1 MKLLSP
7 LLLATA
13 LALPAAASAQLPGP
27 PPSQAPAPGPAG
39 GKMSVRVSGGI
50 ATRKVRYVARGATV
64 VVQGRVTPYV
74 AGQSAVLEVIRGGKV
89 VSRQSAPIAK
99 GPGNT
104 GRVRFAF
111 RTRRRGSLRLRA
123 RHDATPQQKA
133 FAAREVRL
141 RSVVLRAGQGSR
153 GTKVLV
159 LQRGLRRLGFA
170 VPVTGSYDAGTS
182 RAVLAFRK
190 TNRFARN
197 GYASPRI
204 YSMVLRGRG
213 AFRLR
218 HPRAGRH
225 VEFDWS
231 RQVLVLADKG
241 RARRVYHSSS
251 GAPATPTVFGA
262 FRFYRKDFGTNSKGM
277 VHSSYFIGGYAIHG
291 YKSVPVYPAS
301 HGCLRVPIPD
311 AAAIFR
317 QIRLGQRIF
326 VYR

>member
-1 MKLLSP
+1 MRRLPP
-7 LLLATA
+7 LLLCAA
-13 LALPAAASAQLPGP
+13 LALPAAASAQVPG
-27 PPSQAPAPGPAG
+27 SGSSPAPTPAA
-39 GKMSVRVSGGI
+39 GKMSLRVSGGI
-50 ATRKVRYVARGATV
+50 ATRKARYVAREATV
-64 VVQGRVTPYV
+64 VVLGRVAPYV
-74 AGQSAVLEVIRGGKV
+74 AGQNAVLEVIRGGKV
-89 VSRQSAPIAK
+89 VSRQSAPITK
-99 GPGNT
+99 GSGGT

-153 GTKVLV
+153 GTKVLL

-170 VPVTGSYDAGTS
+170 VPVTGSYDGGTS

-218 HPRAGRH
+218 HPRAGRL
-225 VEFDWS
+225 
-231 RQVLVLADKG
+231 RPG
-241 RARRVYHSSS
+241 
-251 GAPATPTVFGA
+251 
-262 FRFYRKDFGTNSKGM
+262 YR
-277 VHSSYFIGGYAIHG
+277 
-291 YKSVPVYPAS
+291 
-301 HGCLRVPIPD
+301 
-311 AAAIFR
+311 
-317 QIRLGQRIF
+317 
-326 VYR
+326 